1 MEKLRIH
8 VCGTDIHVT
17 ELGKLTTG
25 MVGATASFSFS
36 PEWNGMLK
44 TAVFCGGIKKDV
56 ILTGNTVKIPP
67 ECIRTPALTVGVF
80 GHLADGTVVIP
91 TVMSGNIGVSIGTK
105 PSGDTQSGYTPDK
118 WMQMIGMIGDLS
130 MLTTE
135 ARNNLVAAINELA
148 ARSAG
153 EVDPEQIRQL
163 VQEYLAA
170 NPPQVKETDPTV
182 PAWAKQPQKPSY
194 TAAEVG
200 AQPKGNYVKT
210 VNGVAP
216 DENGNVNVASGS
228 TPDLSGYAKKEDIP
242 SLDGYAKTADIPSA
256 LPNPNALTFT
266 GAVQATYDGSK
277 PMSVEIPQGGGG
289 DSPWRKIT
297 DFTTEEEVATLFITQ
312 DDEGKTF
319 KLKEIYFYVN
329 ALANSEGK
337 TTSYFRFGVNPKNQ
351 HDCIWQT
358 ATGLPQT
365 GFRWAQAVLALVGD
379 VWVAQNTRT
388 QINTASTFG
397 GGYESNLSKS
407 TPITTPAECVTFNFM
422 GNIGVGSQIVI
433 YGRDA
438 A

>member
-1 MEKLRIH
+1 MEIAEIY
-8 VCGTDIHVT
+8 VNGVT
-17 ELGKLTTG
+17 AVASKVKKIPKGII
-25 MVGATASFSFS
+25 GATIRVTFAND
-36 PEWNGMLK
+36 WADLAK
-44 TAVFCGGIKKDV
+44 TAVFQGVVTKDV
-56 ILTGNTVKIPP
+56 LVDGNSITIPA
-67 ECIRTPALTVGVF
+67 ECVDTPGHRLRVGFYGVA
-80 GHLADGTVVIP
+80 GDTLVIP
-91 TVMSGNIGVSIGTK
+91 TIWKDLGMIQDATD
-105 PSGDTQSGYTPDK
+105 PSGDES
-118 WMQMIGMIGDLS
+118 
-130 MLTTE
+130 
-135 ARNNLVAAINELA
+135 
-148 ARSAG
+148 
-153 EVDPEQIRQL
+153 
-163 VQEYLAA
+163 
-170 NPPQVKETDPTV
+170 TDPTLPIWAQLQEQIERVGSGDEEQIGKAVEKYLDKHPVEV
-182 PAWAKQPQKPSY
+182 PDVEIPTKVSAF
-194 TAAEVG
+194 
-200 AQPKGNYVKT
+200 
-210 VNGVAP
+210 
-216 DENGNVNVASGS
+216 ENDSGYL
-228 TPDLSGYAKKEDIP
+228 TEHQDLSGYAKKEDIP
-242 SLDGYAKTADIPSA
+242 SLDGYAKTADLPSA